1 MTLIVA
7 FKLLSLVT
15 LNLLDTGR
23 RGTYYFYGKRFFFS
37 VEHLFFIVLHLFM
50 ILQQKKDSPSIHYY

>member
-1 MTLIVA
+1 MTLIVV

-23 RGTYYFYGKRFFFS
+23 RGTYYFYGKRLFFS
-37 VEHLFFIVLHLFM
+37 VEHLFFIVFLFM
-50 ILQQKKDSPSIHYY
+50 ILKQKKDSSSIHYY